1 MAAIQLRQPVESP
14 MERALR
20 AGHRNRKGHELVA
33 VLASA
38 DGFLWFR
45 VNECCGETPEQRLA
59 DEDPNGFADLAPKPA
74 TAHLARQE

>member
-1 MAAIQLRQPVESP
+1 MMLMIEP
-14 MERALR
+14 MERAIR
-20 AGHRNRKGHELVA
+20 SGHRNRHGHELVA

-59 DEDPNGFADLAPKPA
+59 DEQAEALATDHLTPK
-74 TAHLARQE
+74 E